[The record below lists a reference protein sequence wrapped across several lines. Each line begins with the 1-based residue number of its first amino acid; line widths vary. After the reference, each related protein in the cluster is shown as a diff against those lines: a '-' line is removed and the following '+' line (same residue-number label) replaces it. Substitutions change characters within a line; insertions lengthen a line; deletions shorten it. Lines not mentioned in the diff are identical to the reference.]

1 MHELS
6 VSSGRMKFISRDNID
21 LQKWDDLVRKTPGS
35 SVFSLSAYL
44 DEIAENWMVY
54 VDENYTKGIAV
65 PFASRLG
72 IKTCYTPI
80 FITTLEWLGDT
91 NGELST
97 FLTEVK
103 SFFSLGN
110 FCIRQQ
116 LDKHD
121 CTRYVEQIIHPD
133 SAIEIGSQAKRMLNK
148 SQKVGHRIEYS
159 NDPQPVLA
167 SIRSE
172 LLPKISSLTEASIER
187 LERALRRLDAQQHVR
202 ILSVFDKQEFVGGL
216 FLIDFNNIVLYLK
229 GAFTDEAK
237 KNGAMYNAMN
247 FAIHQAHKEGK
258 TFDFGG
264 SRVEGVRHFNLQL
277 GGKDRTYF
285 VYQWDT
291 SPSWYRAMKIVRNLF
306 QKKG

>member
-1 MHELS
+1 
-6 VSSGRMKFISRDNID
+6 MKFTSRDNID
-21 LQKWDDLVRKTPGS
+21 LQKWDDLVLKTPGS
-35 SVFSLSAYL
+35 SVFSLSTYL
-44 DEIAENWMVY
+44 DEIAENWVVY

-80 FITTLEWLGDT
+80 FITTLEWLGDER
-91 NGELST
+91 GEIRN

-103 SFFSLGN
+103 SVFPLGN

-116 LDKHD
+116 IEKQD
-121 CTRYVEQIIHPD
+121 CSTYIEQIIQPN
-133 SAIEIGSQAKRMLNK
+133 SAVEIGSQAKRMLNK

-216 FLIDFNNIVLYLK
+216 FLIDFNNTVLYLK

-264 SRVEGVRHFNLQL
+264 SRVEGVRHFNHQL
-277 GGKDRTYF
+277 GGSDRNYYC
-285 VYQWDT
+285 YQWDN
-291 SPSWYRAMKIVRNLF
+291 SPSWYRAMKLFRNLL
-306 QKKG
+306 QKKS